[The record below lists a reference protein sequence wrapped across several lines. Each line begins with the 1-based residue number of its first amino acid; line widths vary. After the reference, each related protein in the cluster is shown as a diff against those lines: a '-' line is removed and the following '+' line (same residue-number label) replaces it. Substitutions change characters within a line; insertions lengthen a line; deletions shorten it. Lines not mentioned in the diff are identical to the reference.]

1 MLGADCY
8 SFKTKHATRQ
18 NRENSRWADR
28 GKTTGCIPGH
38 QQGVRITLT
47 SGVAKIIPLRSEGG
61 TACAREIGRV
71 LQNPCLIFS
80 GYLWPFS
87 VKPIPTKKSPPREF
101 PAAGLD

>member
-1 MLGADCY
+1 LLQLQD
-8 SFKTKHATRQ
+8 KTCDS
-18 NRENSRWADR
+18 NRENSCWADR

-71 LQNPCLIFS
+71 LQNPLPDLFRLPMAVL
-80 GYLWPFS
+80 GEADPHQ
-87 VKPIPTKKSPPREF
+87 KK
-101 PAAGLD
+101 PAAGISAAGMD